1 MHVKRAVDKWMNE
14 CFFRLQ
20 DLEKAYK
27 EGDAAR
33 RSLRD
38 LKEAHVQALRS
49 QSAVFEQTL
58 GDAKT
63 VAAQVLP
70 ASPAQ
75 LPLLSLLAV
84 FASQHQLSLHAEL
97 QFCLVS

>member
-1 MHVKRAVDKWMNE
+1 MS
-14 CFFRLQ
+14 LQ
-20 DLEKAYK
+20 DLESAYK

-38 LKEAHVQALRS
+38 FKDAQAQALRA
-49 QSAVFEQTL
+49 QSAVFNQTL
-58 GDAKT
+58 EDAKT

-75 LPLLSLLAV
+75 LPLLSCLAV
-84 FASQHQLSLHAEL
+84 FARPLPQHQLSLTQNSSFA
-97 QFCLVS
+97 